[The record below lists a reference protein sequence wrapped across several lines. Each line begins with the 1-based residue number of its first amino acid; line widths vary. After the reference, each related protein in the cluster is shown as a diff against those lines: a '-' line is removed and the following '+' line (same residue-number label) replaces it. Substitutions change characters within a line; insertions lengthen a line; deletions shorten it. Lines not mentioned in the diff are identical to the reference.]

1 MNKLRFCFKNTQWTY
16 KMNIKSQDS
25 KNGLLNWKSHL
36 AHFFF
41 FSTIFLLL
49 FFFTSITPLSMGS
62 CSISLTIRLWI
73 SHLKEEGSPYERV
86 FSCTGIKQDHN
97 NPRNCV
103 PLFLISLIRLEF
115 YPVFFPT
122 LIRTWSREVPAGE
135 KHLWFYTCTG
145 DTWGFFPKTRKCS
158 GRTILLYR

>member
-1 MNKLRFCFKNTQWTY
+1 MNL
-16 KMNIKSQDS
+16 KSQDS

-36 AHFFF
+36 AHFFHLF
-41 FSTIFLLL
+41 FLLYHLSPLIFLYFDHSLIHGIVFN
-49 FFFTSITPLSMGS
+49 FFDDTTMDFASKGGS
-62 CSISLTIRLWI
+62 
-73 SHLKEEGSPYERV
+73 SPYERV
-86 FSCTGIKQDHN
+86 FSCTGMKQDHN

-135 KHLWFYTCTG
+135 KHL
-145 DTWGFFPKTRKCS
+145 
-158 GRTILLYR
+158 